1 MKLKFNVGDRVF
13 DKKYGHGVVQRVDA
27 GNSEFPYLNSNVKGI
42 RVSEVRVLHSASIF
56 VCNIY
61 ESTPWM
67 RLVYVSSILTARAY
81 NARVAQLVE
90 RVIMRLVKP
99 LTANFFWSVKPVVA
113 GSIPAPG
120 ST

>member
-1 MKLKFNVGDRVF
+1 MSNSQLLWEDVIRNAEVAQSVEHQTKNVL
-13 DKKYGHGVVQRVDA
+13 
-27 GNSEFPYLNSNVKGI
+27 SISTNSNVKGI
-42 RVSEVRVLHSASIF
+42 RVSEVRVLPSASIF
-56 VCNIY
+56 VRNIY

-99 LTANFFWSVKPVVA
+99 LTVNFFWSVKPVVA
-113 GSIPAPG
+113 CSIPAPG